1 MRMIPL
7 IEQHREALNALCR
20 RYRVARLDVFGSA
33 AKGTFNPETSDLDF
47 IVSFEDPGERG
58 YAMRYLDFAVL
69 LEALFGRRVD
79 LLIDQPITN
88 PYFRESVEASRTSVY
103 ESRSQEAAV

>member
-1 MRMIPL
+1 MIPL
-7 IEQHREALNALCR
+7 IEQHREALNELCR
-20 RYRVARLDVFGSA
+20 RFRVERLDLFGSA
-33 AKGTFNPETSDLDF
+33 AKGNFNAQTSDLDF
-47 IVSFEDPGERG
+47 IVSFQNPGERG
-58 YAMRYLDFAVL
+58 YATRYLEFDES

-79 LLIDQPITN
+79 LLIDQPISN